1 MGETKFFSYSGYDNN
16 CQSFVLNLL
25 NSNGILTNELC
36 DFIKQNTESIFATN
50 PTLRKLTNNV
60 TDLDGRFHEI
70 IGGDIEKENDNAV
83 SYKTY
88 KVFAKNY
95 KIKLV
100 KPKSIEEL
108 ANEIHDYEKQNKITN
123 GLYY

>member
-1 MGETKFFSYSGYDNN
+1 MS
-16 CQSFVLNLL
+16 
-25 NSNGILTNELC
+25 SNGILTNDL
-36 DFIKQNTESIFATN
+36 DKFIKQNTESIFANN
-50 PTLRKLTNNV
+50 PTLRKLTNNI

-70 IGGDIEKENDNAV
+70 IGGDVEKVNGNNVV
-83 SYKTY
+83 SYKTH
-88 KVFAKNY
+88 KVFAKQY

-108 ANEIHDYEKQNKITN
+108 ANEIYDYEKQNKITN

>member
-1 MGETKFFSYSGYDNN
+1 MI
-16 CQSFVLNLL
+16 LNLL
-25 NSNGILTNELC
+25 SSNGILTNELN
-36 DFIKQNTESIFATN
+36 DFIKQNTESIFANN
-50 PTLRKLTNNV
+50 PTLRKLTNNI
-60 TDLDGRFHEI
+60 TDIDGRFHEI
-70 IGGDIEKENDNAV
+70 IGGDVDKEKGNIS

-88 KVFAKNY
+88 KVFAKKY

-108 ANEIHDYEKQNKITN
+108 ANEIRDYEKQNKITN